1 MRKVIPDSD
10 MCSIPAASVNG
21 SGLHSVQRVRDAGEF
36 LMIIIR
42 SAKGRRSRPE
52 KRKSLRRLFAK
63 NAVRGAFASQT
74 AFLNCCVVL
83 LFDFVRSLCDIKQ
96 DLFACRKLLDRV
108 HEPCLRNAGCDCV
121 VDCRGIIYRKDLI
134 DGIHVN

>member
-42 SAKGRRSRPE
+42 SAKGRR
-52 KRKSLRRLFAK
+52 RRG
-63 NAVRGAFASQT
+63 NRSGG
-74 AFLNCCVVL
+74 FLQKTLSAGL
-83 LFDFVRSLCDIKQ
+83 LPHRQRS
-96 DLFACRKLLDRV
+96 
-108 HEPCLRNAGCDCV
+108 
-121 VDCRGIIYRKDLI
+121 
-134 DGIHVN
+134 